1 MLYDRAIVRE
11 IAKTIPLW
19 KDETF
24 IASVGAGTNAYLVTS
39 LGRFYSCKSKRW
51 MSWWTKKNSKSYYVS
66 LSINGVQCNV
76 CVNKFLTEQTDEEY
90 VMSLDWEDL
99 ARKNNEL
106 SKRKPFIESL
116 DIVKFEEEE

>member
-19 KDETF
+19 ENEAF
-24 IASVGAGTNAYLVTS
+24 IASIGTGLNAYLITS

-51 MSWWTKKNSKSYYVS
+51 MSWWTKSNSKSYYVS
-66 LSINGVQCNV
+66 LSIDAVQCNV
-76 CVNKFLTEQTDEEY
+76 CINKFLAEQTDKEH

-99 ARKNNEL
+99 ARRNNEL
-106 SKRKPFIESL
+106 SKRKTILETL